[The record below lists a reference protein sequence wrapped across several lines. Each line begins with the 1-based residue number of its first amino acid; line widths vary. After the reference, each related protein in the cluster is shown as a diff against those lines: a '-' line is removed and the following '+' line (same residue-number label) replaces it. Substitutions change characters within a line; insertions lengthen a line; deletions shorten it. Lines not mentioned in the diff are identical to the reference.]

1 MKEEIKL
8 FEGHQ
13 VEVIE
18 FDGQVLFN
26 ANHVAE
32 ILDVK
37 NVRDNISKM
46 NEKQVIKLTNS
57 IVGKTDIRK
66 MHNNGENFLTE
77 SGVYKLVFKSHKPN
91 AETFID
97 WISDEVLPTLRKTGT
112 YTVNTSYQ
120 YPLSAATFEGV
131 ANLGRLIERVMKTE
145 GAGPHEIAMVLKP
158 IFQQAGLEVM
168 DCFIKLP
175 PYEQITLEVLM
186 R

>member
-46 NEKQVIKLTNS
+46 NEKQVIKLTNFRTS
-57 IVGKTDIRK
+57 VKPTS
-66 MHNNGENFLTE
+66 EN
-77 SGVYKLVFKSHKPN
+77 
-91 AETFID
+91 
-97 WISDEVLPTLRKTGT
+97 
-112 YTVNTSYQ
+112 
-120 YPLSAATFEGV
+120 
-131 ANLGRLIERVMKTE
+131 
-145 GAGPHEIAMVLKP
+145 
-158 IFQQAGLEVM
+158 
-168 DCFIKLP
+168 
-175 PYEQITLEVLM
+175 
-186 R
+186 